1 MKLGKMSND
10 EFVQKHDIIMQQMQ
24 DGLIINQVPT
34 SSYSGY
40 VNPINNDNK
49 IYSRED
55 IGSMSLDEYSD
66 NEKAIMAQLNSIG
79 IPFNM
84 ELNAAQV
91 QRKGIVYVRPYT
103 KSDGTQVRGYYR
115 AM

>member
-1 MKLGKMSND
+1 
-10 EFVQKHDIIMQQMQ
+10 
-24 DGLIINQVPT
+24 
-34 SSYSGY
+34 
-40 VNPINNDNK
+40 
-49 IYSRED
+49 
-55 IGSMSLDEYSD
+55 
-66 NEKAIMAQLNSIG
+66 MAQLNSIG

>member
-1 MKLGKMSND
+1 
-10 EFVQKHDIIMQQMQ
+10 MQ

-66 NEKAIMAQLNSIG
+66 NEKLLWLN
-79 IPFNM
+79 
-84 ELNAAQV
+84 
-91 QRKGIVYVRPYT
+91 
-103 KSDGTQVRGYYR
+103 
-115 AM
+115 